1 MPEIDGYTFLRE
13 VRAMPGLEEVPAIA
27 ISGYASEDDRKRA
40 LSAGYFTLIPK
51 PIDLELL
58 FGLIQEMGLTAL
70 PAS

>member
-1 MPEIDGYTFLRE
+1 
-13 VRAMPGLEEVPAIA
+13 LEEVPAIA